1 MKYIFTILF
10 SYFII
15 IEPSFTHTFNS
26 KNIFIDHPHIKIKD
40 GFAKGWLNINN
51 KSKSQLDLIGVR
63 TNFSNDFEFHKD
75 ELINNNLEM
84 LSIEKISIPAET
96 EVSFKKSNLHI
107 MFRNLNS
114 KLNWFESHNAILIFN
129 NSIEVE
135 IEFDVD

>member
-1 MKYIFTILF
+1 
-10 SYFII
+10 
-15 IEPSFTHTFNS
+15 
-26 KNIFIDHPHIKIKD
+26 
-40 GFAKGWLNINN
+40 
-51 KSKSQLDLIGVR
+51 
-63 TNFSNDFEFHKD
+63 
-75 ELINNNLEM
+75 M

-129 NSIEVE
+129 NSFEVE